1 MRSEWTSGFPGTSE
15 RGPLAGTMSSCGFPN
30 LLSCDKLQH
39 HHGKMQT
46 WQQEGMFVEAL
57 KQIPEVTKAITKVKG

>member
-15 RGPLAGTMSSCGFPN
+15 WGPLAGTMSSCGFPN
-30 LLSCDKLQH
+30 LLSCDQLQH

-46 WQQEGMFVEAL
+46 WQQEGMFVEAR
-57 KQIPEVTKAITKVKG
+57 KQIPEVTKAIRKVKG